1 MVPRFVFALLTIRA
15 MARRMSL
22 GKNNGQLL
30 LVLLLLLLLL
40 LLL

>member
-1 MVPRFVFALLTIRA
+1 MVPRFVFALLTISE

-40 LLL
+40 L